1 MLTAD
6 GVISDSLSPA
16 VAISGILLF
25 VFGLNNRIISV
36 GSRIRSLN
44 QELREGDSPMRLA
57 SVRQQIPLMMLRA
70 TLIRNA
76 VFLLLGAVAMLIL
89 AAAAIALTR
98 LGALKWEIVS
108 IWSFVAGLF
117 FILLAVS
124 VEVFEVIINLRA
136 LNMDVSNSFE
146 IANASGT
153 LPESEA
159 S

>member
-146 IANASGT
+146 IADSND
-153 LPESEA
+153 
-159 S
+159 